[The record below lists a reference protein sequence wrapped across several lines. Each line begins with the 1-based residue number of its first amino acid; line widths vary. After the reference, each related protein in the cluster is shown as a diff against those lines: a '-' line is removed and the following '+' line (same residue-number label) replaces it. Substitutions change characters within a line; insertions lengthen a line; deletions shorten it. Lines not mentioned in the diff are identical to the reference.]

1 MFALIKRFIP
11 HPLIRVYHYLLALA
25 ANFFYRY
32 PSEKLIVIGVTGTSG
47 KSTVVY
53 LTTKLLESAGFKVG
67 AASTIMFKVNKKE
80 WLNDKKM
87 TMLGRFGLQ
96 RLLRQMVRA
105 NCQYAVIETT
115 SQGIEQFR
123 HLGINYDIVV
133 CTNLYS
139 EHIEAH
145 GGFENYKAAKLKLFK
160 QLKQNRTKKIAGQKI
175 IKTSI
180 VNLDDQYVTDFLH
193 QPADKKIGITLTA
206 AGNADT
212 DAEVIAVTDV
222 TEQADGITFVI
233 TGQQFTVPLYGRHNV
248 YNVAF
253 ASAIGV
259 SQGLSLASLSTHTP
273 QLTGV
278 PGRLEFIT
286 EGQPFTVIVDYAFE
300 PKAVVAL
307 YDVVKKINHQR
318 IIHVLGS
325 AGGGRDVARRPV
337 LGELAGRGADI
348 VIVTNEDPYD
358 EDPMTIIQQVAEGA
372 RQTGKV
378 SEKNLFTI
386 LDRRAA
392 IVQAFKLA
400 RPHDVVLVT
409 GKGSEQAMVVKHHKH
424 ITWDDRLVVKE
435 ELKSYIRK

>member
-11 HPLIRVYHYLLALA
+11 YPLIRVYHYLLARA

-32 PSEKLIVIGVTGTSG
+32 PSEKLIVIGITGTSG

-53 LTTKLLESAGFKVG
+53 LAAKLLELAGFKVG
-67 AASTIMFKVNKKE
+67 ATSTIMFKVNKKE

-133 CTNLYS
+133 CTNLYP

-160 QLKQNRTKKIAGQKI
+160 QLKNNRTKKIAGQKI
-175 IKTSI
+175 SKTSI
-180 VNLDDQYVTDFLH
+180 VNLDDQYAADFLQ

-206 AGNADT
+206 AGKADA
-212 DAEVIAVTDV
+212 DVEVIAITDV
-222 TEQADGITFVI
+222 TEQADGVTFI
-233 TGQQFTVPLYGRHNV
+233 IAEQKFTVPLRGRHNV

-259 SQGLSLASLSTHTP
+259 SQGLSLASMSTHTP

-325 AGGGRDVARRPV
+325 AGGGRDVARRHV

-400 RPHDVVLVT
+400 QPHDVILVT
-409 GKGSEQAMVVKHHKH
+409 GKGSEQAMVVKHNKH

-435 ELKSYIRK
+435 ELQKSLKN